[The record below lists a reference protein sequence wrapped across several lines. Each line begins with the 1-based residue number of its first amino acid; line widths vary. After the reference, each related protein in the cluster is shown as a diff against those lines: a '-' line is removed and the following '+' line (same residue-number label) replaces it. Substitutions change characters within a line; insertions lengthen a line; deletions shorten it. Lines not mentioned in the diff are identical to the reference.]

1 MSDDELPYVDFG
13 SLSASNA
20 VCTSALV
27 VGHHAL
33 ATWRERVSMQGQ
45 AAAVTARDDGDVW
58 ILEPPEHP
66 SSDVWI
72 STASPVAQQG
82 RDGVTRWIQLEDEV
96 RSWCWMEG
104 CWLEESVIVAPSPD
118 AVFDRNR
125 GLIESS
131 RLKDKCVAI
140 VGLGSGGSMIASH
153 LVRAGVG
160 RFVLVDR
167 DRLEVHNV
175 GRHVC
180 GLEDLGR
187 RKTRAMHDYIL
198 SRNPVAEVRV
208 FEGDI
213 VTERARF
220 LPMLEGCDVIVGATD
235 NNASRRVI
243 NRFAVEH
250 QVPAIFGRA
259 YIRACGGDAIAVRPD
274 GPCYNCLF
282 QGGGPEEEVSS
293 AASGQASAYSDVEV
307 VAEPG
312 LAMDVAPI
320 ALFCARLT
328 LVELTRGMDDL
339 SIATLGEDLEA
350 ALYLW
355 GNRRDGQF
363 AGWKPLGFAPGGL
376 RVQRWYG
383 MRAGVRADCD
393 VCRPEAFLAS
403 LRQQAEGQDTSQ

>member
-1 MSDDELPYVDFG
+1 
-13 SLSASNA
+13 
-20 VCTSALV
+20 
-27 VGHHAL
+27 
-33 ATWRERVSMQGQ
+33 
-45 AAAVTARDDGDVW
+45 
-58 ILEPPEHP
+58 
-66 SSDVWI
+66 
-72 STASPVAQQG
+72 
-82 RDGVTRWIQLEDEV
+82 
-96 RSWCWMEG
+96 ME
-104 CWLEESVIVAPSPD
+104 EAVIVAPSPD
-118 AVFDRNR
+118 AVFARNR

-131 RLKDKCVAI
+131 RLRDKCVAI

-187 RKTRAMHDYIL
+187 RKTRAMRDHIM
-198 SRNPVAEVRV
+198 SRNPVAQVRV

-213 VTERARF
+213 VSDRDRF
-220 LPMLEGCDVIVGATD
+220 LPILAGCDAIVGATD
-235 NNASRRVI
+235 NNASRRVL
-243 NRFAVEH
+243 NRFAVE
-250 QVPAIFGRA
+250 QGVPAIFGRA
-259 YIRACGGDAIAVRPD
+259 YVRACGGDAIAVRAG

-282 QGGGPEEEVSS
+282 HGGGPEEEVSS
-293 AASGQASAYSDVEV
+293 AGSGQAPAYADVEV

-328 LVELTRGMDDL
+328 LAELTRGMKDL
-339 SIATLGEDLEA
+339 SIATLNQDFEA

-363 AGWKPLGFAPGGL
+363 AQWQPLGFAPGGL
-376 RVQRWYG
+376 RIQRWYG
-383 MRAGVRADCD
+383 MRAGVRPDCD
-393 VCRPEAFLAS
+393 VCQPDAFLDG
-403 LRQQAEGQDTSQ
+403 LRARAAPQETSQ

>member
-1 MSDDELPYVDFG
+1 MNDDDLPYVDFG
-13 SLSASNA
+13 SSGAPKA

-27 VGHHAL
+27 IGHEAL
-33 ATWRERVSMQGQ
+33 ALWRGVASREGQ
-45 AAAVTARDDGDVW
+45 AGAATSHDDGDVW
-58 ILEPPEHP
+58 MLESPAQRSEQVWV
-66 SSDVWI
+66 SSV
-72 STASPVAQQG
+72 SPKEREV
-82 RDGVTRWIQLEDEV
+82 RDSITRWVQIDAQV
-96 RSWCWMEG
+96 RSWCWMGGE
-104 CWLEESVIVAPSPD
+104 WLEESVVVAPSPD

-131 RLKDKCVAI
+131 RLKEKCVAI

-180 GLEDLGR
+180 GLDDLGR
-187 RKTRAMHDYIL
+187 RKTRAMRDHIL
-198 SRNPVAEVRV
+198 SRNPVADVRI

-213 VTERARF
+213 VTERDRF
-220 LPMLEGCDVIVGATD
+220 LPILEGCDAIVGATD

-243 NRFAVEH
+243 NRYAVENG
-250 QVPAIFGRA
+250 VPAIFGRA
-259 YIRACGGDAIAVRPD
+259 YVRACGGDAIAVRPN

-293 AASGQASAYSDVEV
+293 ASSEQASAYADVEV

-328 LVELTRGMDDL
+328 LAELTRGMDDL
-339 SIATLGEDLEA
+339 SIATLNEDLEA

-363 AGWKPLGFAPGGL
+363 SGWKPLGFSPSGL

-383 MRAGVRADCD
+383 MRAAVRPDCD

-403 LRQQAEGQDTSQ
+403 LRERAEPQDTNP

>member
-1 MSDDELPYVDFG
+1 
-13 SLSASNA
+13 
-20 VCTSALV
+20 
-27 VGHHAL
+27 
-33 ATWRERVSMQGQ
+33 
-45 AAAVTARDDGDVW
+45 
-58 ILEPPEHP
+58 
-66 SSDVWI
+66 
-72 STASPVAQQG
+72 
-82 RDGVTRWIQLEDEV
+82 
-96 RSWCWMEG
+96 MEG
-104 CWLEESVIVAPSPD
+104 RWLEEAVVVAPSPD

-187 RKTRAMHDYIL
+187 RKTRAMRDYIL
-198 SRNPVAEVRV
+198 SRNPADVCL

-213 VTERARF
+213 VEERARF
-220 LPMLEGCDVIVGATD
+220 LPMLEGCDAIVGATD

-250 QVPAIFGRA
+250 QVPAVFGRA
-259 YIRACGGDAIAVRPD
+259 YVRACGGDAIVVRPG

-282 QGGGPEEEVSS
+282 HAGGPEEEVSS

-328 LVELTRGMDDL
+328 LAELTRGMHDL
-339 SIATLGEDLEA
+339 SISSLNEDLEA

-355 GNRRDGQF
+355 GHRRDGQF

-383 MRAGVRADCD
+383 MRAAVRPDCD
-393 VCRPEAFLAS
+393 VCQSEVFLES
-403 LRQQAEGQDTSQ
+403 LRAQVSGQTPASRWRPRRRLRCPAPRQYPAVRPTDARRAWCSGAPQSPAETPMCFRLRPQ